1 MNILKTKETSKYIL
15 EMIKNADEF
24 IGIISPYLQIRNKYL
39 DEIIN
44 KEVDITIVY
53 GKTDMLP
60 ELEKN
65 LHSIKNLNILFCKN
79 LHAKIYYSDKI
90 CIVSSMNFYKFSE
103 ENNIEISV
111 LFQKNEKGYQ
121 EVLNVCSEIIKIS
134 YLEKLSKN
142 LDNNIGFCIRTG
154 IKINFN
160 PDKPFCKEAFEEWNV
175 YKNIHYKE
183 KYCHLTGEV
192 SNGNTSFAK
201 PILKK

>member
-1 MNILKTKETSKYIL
+1 
-15 EMIKNADEF
+15 MIKKADEF
-24 IGIISPYLQIRNKYL
+24 VGIISPYLQIKNKYL

-44 KEVDITIVY
+44 KKIDITIVY

-60 ELEKN
+60 ELENN
-65 LHSIKNLNILFCKN
+65 LHSIKNLSILFCEN

-103 ENNIEISV
+103 ENNFELSV
-111 LFQKNEKGYQ
+111 LFEKNEKGYQ
-121 EVLNVCSEIIKIS
+121 EILNAASEIIENS
-134 YLEKLSKN
+134 FLEKLSNK
-142 LDNNIGFCIRTG
+142 LDNKIGFCIRTG
-154 IKINFN
+154 VKINFN
-160 PDKPFCKEAFEEWNV
+160 PNKPFCKEAFAKWNV

-183 KYCHLTGEV
+183 KYCHLTGEI